1 MHCGRSFSVVQ
12 SYETTATP
20 SFIASS
26 RSERRVVS
34 QSTMSGSVWPMAAHP
49 PLLALALVAGEAVG
63 RGGCTTT
70 SGSRPGPQAVAAS
83 ERPTTHMSKA
93 RFIAPTEP

>member
-20 SFIASS
+20 SFIASP

-34 QSTMSGSVWPMAAHP
+34 QSTMSGSV
-49 PLLALALVAGEAVG
+49 
-63 RGGCTTT
+63 
-70 SGSRPGPQAVAAS
+70 
-83 ERPTTHMSKA
+83 
-93 RFIAPTEP
+93 